1 MAIEMDVGG
10 HAGPANSR
18 ALRRPLALA
27 IGCFTIW
34 GLAYGLLDVL
44 NKHFQETLP
53 IGKAQSSWLQ
63 IAYFGA
69 YLVMSIPAGR
79 LLEARGYKAGLIS
92 GLLLTALGA
101 LLFVPS
107 AASASF
113 PFFVGSM
120 FVLATGLCFLE
131 TSADTYVNVLGP
143 PAQAP
148 QRLNL
153 AQSFN

>member
-44 NKHFQETLP
+44 NKHFQETLH
-53 IGKAQSSWLQ
+53 IGKARSSWLQ
-63 IAYFGA
+63 MAYFGA
-69 YLVMSIPAGR
+69 YLSVSLPAG
-79 LLEARGYKAGLIS
+79 LLLQVRGYKVGLVAGLVVTSI
-92 GLLLTALGA
+92 GA

-107 AASASF
+107 AQAASF
-113 PFFVGSM
+113 PAFEIGRAS
-120 FVLATGLCFLE
+120 C
-131 TSADTYVNVLGP
+131 
-143 PAQAP
+143 
-148 QRLNL
+148 
-153 AQSFN
+153 